1 MLIFAAEKWFRSSV
15 GLEQRP
21 SKAWVLRSSRSGITK
36 PKKCWYF
43 AFFFGLLFSEYQFTT
58 Y

>member
-21 SKAWVLRSSRSGITK
+21 SKAWVLRSNRNGIT
-36 PKKCWYF
+36 
-43 AFFFGLLFSEYQFTT
+43 E
-58 Y
+58 